1 MSKKFENNFEM
12 ILGLDELIN
21 LVQILPKNGIIILK
35 GNLASGKTTLV
46 KQIAK
51 FHGFNGVVS
60 SPTFSIMQNYKT
72 LNLEIFHYDIYQ
84 NGVKNLLQNGLI
96 ENFFED
102 GLHLVEWGDENL
114 EEYFKKFELPYCVIE
129 IENLENKRKYK
140 VSYA

>member
-1 MSKKFENNFEM
+1 MLKKCENFIFGIN
-12 ILGLDELIN
+12 ELIN
-21 LVQILPKNGIIILK
+21 LVQKLPKNGIIILK

-46 KQIAK
+46 KEITK
-51 FHGFNGVVS
+51 FHGFAGVVN
-60 SPTFSIMQNYKT
+60 SPTFSIMQNYKCQ
-72 LNLEIFHYDIYQ
+72 NLEIFHYDIYQ
-84 NGVKNLLQNGLI
+84 NGVKSLTQNGLF

-114 EEYFKKFELPYCVIE
+114 EKYFKKFELPYCVIE